1 MIPLDFQSILP
12 WSAWNFQSILLIS
25 PGISSRF
32 YWSPLEFLF
41 YFIVIPLDFQ
51 SILPWSA
58 WNFQSI
64 LLISPGISIL
74 FYRDPAGFSV
84 DFIGLPWNFQSILL
98 ISPGISSRFY
108 WSPLELLFYFTVIP
122 LDFQSILLVSSQFY
136 RELLGYSIRFN
147 RNWYPPGIYGNSPPS
162 FSISVP
168 WKLNELFSTPSS
180 TGGYW
185 YYLRKP
191 AWYQPI
197 VYNR

>member
-1 MIPLDFQSILP
+1 MNGLLQIRKYFLRVENFLSSLNFTMTPGFQSILP

-32 YWSPLEFLF
+32 YWSPLEF
-41 YFIVIPLDFQ
+41 
-51 SILPWSA
+51 
-58 WNFQSI
+58 
-64 LLISPGISIL
+64 
-74 FYRDPAGFSV
+74 
-84 DFIGLPWNFQSILL
+84 
-98 ISPGISSRFY
+98 
-108 WSPLELLFYFTVIP
+108 LFYFTVIP

-191 AWYQPI
+191 AWY
-197 VYNR
+197 